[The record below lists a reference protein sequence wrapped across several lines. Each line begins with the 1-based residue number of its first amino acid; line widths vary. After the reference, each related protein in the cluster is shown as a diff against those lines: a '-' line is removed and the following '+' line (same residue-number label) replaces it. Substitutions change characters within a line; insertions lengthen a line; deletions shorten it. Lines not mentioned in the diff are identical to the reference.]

1 MADDFEVGG
10 PLPEE
15 STNRPFVIAAAVLGG
30 IMLLSI
36 VCLGLYALVLAPRQ
50 RAARATEAANIILQ
64 NTQVVL
70 GMTETAGA
78 LEPSFTPPPTRPP
91 IASNTPTATRVVV
104 LPTNSPTATTAPPS
118 TSGPLTQTAAAQATL
133 NARAATTTRT
143 PTATALPTTGFAEDI
158 GMPNLIF
165 LGGGLIIVVF
175 FARRL
180 RTRASP

>member
-15 STNRPFVIAAAVLGG
+15 STNRPFVIAAAALGG

-36 VCLGLYALVLAPRQ
+36 ICLGLYALVLAPRQ

-64 NTQVVL
+64 NTQVVI

-78 LEPSFTPPPTRPP
+78 LEPSFTPPPTRSPVP
-91 IASNTPTATRVVV
+91 SNTPTATRVVV
-104 LPTNSPTATTAPPS
+104 LPTATATTPAATVDPR
-118 TSGPLTQTAAAQATL
+118 TQTAIAQAQQVT
-133 NARAATTTRT
+133 ATRT
-143 PTATALPTTGFAEDI
+143 RTATALPTTGFGDEV
-158 GMPNLIF
+158 GFPNLAL

-175 FARRL
+175 LARRL

>member
-70 GMTETAGA
+70 GMTETGRAGA
-78 LEPSFTPPPTRPP
+78 QLHATAHP
-91 IASNTPTATRVVV
+91 AS
-104 LPTNSPTATTAPPS
+104 APLQHPDCDA
-118 TSGPLTQTAAAQATL
+118 GRGAADRDAHFHE
-133 NARAATTTRT
+133 RAAVDFRPAHSDGRRSGDDQRT
-143 PTATALPTTGFAEDI
+143 CGDGQPDSTATALPQPASPMMGV
-158 GMPNLIF
+158 PSLIL
-165 LGGGLIIVVF
+165 LGGGLVVVVF
-175 FARRL
+175 LARRL

>member
-64 NTQVVL
+64 NTQVVI

-78 LEPSFTPPPTRPP
+78 LQPSFTPPPTRSPLP
-91 IASNTPTATRVVV
+91 SNTPTRTRVVV
-104 LPTNSPTATTAPPS
+104 LPTNTPTATTAPPS
-118 TSGPLTQTAAAQATL
+118 TIDPLTRTAAALATL
-133 NARAATTTRT
+133 NALTATASRT
-143 PTATALPTTGFAEDI
+143 PTATALPSTGFADDV
-158 GMPNLIF
+158 GVSNLIL
-165 LGGGLIIVVF
+165 LGGGLVVVVF
-175 FARRL
+175 LARRL

>member
-64 NTQVVL
+64 NTQVVI

-78 LEPSFTPPPTRPP
+78 LQPSFTPPPTRSPLP
-91 IASNTPTATRVVV
+91 SNT
-104 LPTNSPTATTAPPS
+104 PTATTAPPS
-118 TSGPLTQTAAAQATL
+118 TAGPLTQTAAALATL
-133 NARAATTTRT
+133 NALTATAGRT
-143 PTATALPTTGFAEDI
+143 PTATALPSTGFADDA
-158 GMPNLIF
+158 GVPNLIL
-165 LGGGLIIVVF
+165 LGGGLVVVVF
-175 FARRL
+175 LARRL